1 MRYLNIILAS
11 AVLLPATAMAQGEVD
26 ALRYSQVTGAA
37 TARALSLGG
46 AGGSYGGDFSSLSI
60 NPAGIGIYRSSE
72 IMITPILRFN
82 NMTGNYLG
90 TTSSDD
96 NTKMTLGNFGAVFT
110 TASNG
115 KRYQNSNW
123 KAFSFGVGYNRVAD
137 FNSHGYYEGTN
148 SLSSMTEGFA
158 ADAKVNGVSAE
169 IFPPPFGFF
178 GYEGYLLDTAN
189 NSIPYENIIKNKGSL
204 NQSKQWKS
212 KGGINEWTFSLG
224 GNYMEK
230 LMLGVT
236 MGITSYK
243 YDREQTYYE
252 ADATGNT
259 NNDFDKM
266 YYDES
271 LSTTGIGI
279 NFKLG
284 AIYVV
289 NDYFRIGGA
298 FHTPTWSSF
307 TDLSSYNMDS
317 YTEGYKA
324 SLGAANTDPHTN
336 VQPFDNNG
344 NSIPAYQYDYSL
356 RTPWRGVLSVTAFM
370 GKYGFITAD
379 YEYAAYNSMRYSF
392 NDAPSAERNVN
403 EAIKDTYKGTHN
415 FRLGIE
421 GKMDNFMARA
431 GFAYYASP
439 YKNSS
444 DFDGQRMDFSVGV
457 GGRFD
462 WFFVDLTYM
471 HSIQKNAEFLYPIIT
486 ASDPSRGIR
495 QTPVN
500 LANLK
505 YGNNMVALTMGI
517 KFGGNS
523 NRRSGNDFF
532 KVGG

>member
-11 AVLLPATAMAQGEVD
+11 AVLFPATAMAQNEID

-37 TARALSLGG
+37 TARSLGLGG

-72 IMITPILRFN
+72 IMVTPILRFN

-110 TASNG
+110 TANRG
-115 KRYQNSNW
+115 KNYQKSAW

-148 SLSSMTEGFA
+148 SVSSMTEGFA
-158 ADAKVNGVSAE
+158 ADAKVNGVGVD
-169 IFPPPFGFF
+169 FVPPFGYF
-178 GYEGYLLDTAN
+178 GYEGYLIDTGY
-189 NSIPYENIIKNKGSL
+189 NSIPYENIIKKGGSL

-212 KGGINEWTFSLG
+212 KGGINEWAFSVG

-230 LMLGVT
+230 LMLGAT

-243 YDREQTYYE
+243 YDRTQTYYE
-252 ADATGNT
+252 GDATGNT
-259 NNDFDKM
+259 NNDFQEM
-266 YYDES
+266 YYDED

-298 FHTPTWSSF
+298 FHSPTWSSF
-307 TDLSSYNMDS
+307 SDVSSYNMDS

-324 SLGAANTDPHTN
+324 SLGAIDKDPHTN
-336 VQPFDNNG
+336 VQPIDQSNNT
-344 NSIPAYQYDYSL
+344 IIYQYDYSL
-356 RTPWRGVLSVTAFM
+356 RTPWRGVLSATAFM

-392 NDAPSAERNVN
+392 TNNYDYERIVN
-403 EAIKDTYKGTHN
+403 NAIKDTYKGTHN

-421 GKMDNFMARA
+421 GKMDNFSARA
-431 GFAYYASP
+431 GFAYYSSP
-439 YKNSS
+439 YKNA
-444 DFDGQRMDFSVGV
+444 DYFAGDRMDLSAGV
-457 GGRFD
+457 GGRFGK
-462 WFFVDLTYM
+462 FFVDLTYV
-471 HSIQKNAEFLYPIIT
+471 HSIQKNAEFLYPNIT
-486 ASDPSRGIR
+486 ASNDQLGIR

-500 LANLK
+500 LADLK
-505 YGNNMVALTMGI
+505 YGNNLVALTMGV
-517 KFGGNS
+517 KF
-523 NRRSGNDFF
+523 
-532 KVGG
+532 

>member
-37 TARALSLGG
+37 TARSLGLGG

-82 NMTGNYLG
+82 NMKGDYLG

-110 TASNG
+110 TANRG
-115 KRYQNSNW
+115 KNYQKSAW

-137 FNSHGYYEGTN
+137 FNSHGYYQGTN
-148 SLSSMTEGFA
+148 SQSSMTEGFA
-158 ADAKVNGVSAE
+158 ADAKYNGVSDE
-169 IFPPPFGFF
+169 IAPPPFGYF
-178 GYEGYLLDTAN
+178 GYEGYLIDSAN
-189 NSIPYENIIKNKGSL
+189 NSIPYENIIKNGGSL
-204 NQSKQWKS
+204 NQSKQWIS

-230 LMLGVT
+230 LMLGAT

-243 YDREQTYYE
+243 YDRTQTYYE
-252 ADATGNT
+252 GDATGNT
-259 NNDFDKM
+259 NNNFQEM
-266 YYDES
+266 YYDED

-298 FHTPTWSSF
+298 FHSPTWSSF
-307 TDLSSYNMDS
+307 TDLSRYNMDS

-324 SLGAANTDPHTN
+324 SLGALDKDPHTN
-336 VQPFDNNG
+336 VVPLDQYENE
-344 NSIPAYQYDYSL
+344 IVYQYDYSL
-356 RTPWRGVLSVTAFM
+356 RTPWKGVLSATAFM
-370 GKYGFITAD
+370 GKYGFVTAD
-379 YEYAAYNSMRYSF
+379 YEYTAYNSMRYSF
-392 NDAPSAERNVN
+392 NDAPSSERNVN

-415 FRLGIE
+415 FRLGVE
-421 GKMDNFMARA
+421 GKMDNFSARA
-431 GFAYYASP
+431 GFAYYSSP
-439 YKNSS
+439 YKNS
-444 DFDGQRMDFSVGV
+444 DYFNGQRMDFSAGV
-457 GGRFD
+457 GGRFGK
-462 WFFVDLTYM
+462 FFVDLTYV
-471 HSIQKNAEFLYPIIT
+471 HIVQKNAEFLYPIIT
-486 ASDPSRGIR
+486 ASSDQLGIR

-500 LANLK
+500 LADLK
-505 YGNNMVALTMGI
+505 YGNNLVALTMGV
-517 KFGGNS
+517 KF
-523 NRRSGNDFF
+523 
-532 KVGG
+532 